1 MFVNPL
7 PNLKASHLLQFDY
20 PADKAKPKDYVA
32 PNLTPNLNIEA
43 FGIEQMYGSLGTPG
57 KEQGHPCLYEVL
69 PVEAEDPNV
78 APYQDQIIDIDR
90 KAIICHTGR
99 LSGSFV
105 RFLACD
111 HIRSIVRVVAHPL
124 TNNNGVVQIATLTS
138 SLEPKAPA
146 ANVWFWKNAATRDE
160 LLYTA
165 YVQFDPRQ
173 AGLRPENV
181 YRLILRWEFVDTGIT
196 PNERL
201 PISGFDETVSFEVIN
216 RTVNL

>member
-20 PADKAKPKDYVA
+20 PADKAKPEDYVA
-32 PNLTPNLNIEA
+32 PKLTPNINIEA
-43 FGIEQMYGSLGTPG
+43 LGIEQMYGLLGTPS
-57 KEQGHPCLYEVL
+57 KEQGHPCLYEVF
-69 PVEAEDPNV
+69 PGEAEDPTV

-90 KAIICHTGR
+90 EAIICHTGR

-111 HIRSIVRVVAHPL
+111 HIKSIVKVVAQPL
-124 TNNNGVVQIATLTS
+124 TSNGNVVQIATLNST
-138 SLEPKAPA
+138 LEPKAPA
-146 ANVWFWKNAATRDE
+146 ANVWFWKNPATRDE

-165 YVQFDPRQ
+165 FVKFDPCKV
-173 AGLRPENV
+173 GLLAENV
-181 YRLILRWEFVDTGIT
+181 YRLILRWEFVDTGIK